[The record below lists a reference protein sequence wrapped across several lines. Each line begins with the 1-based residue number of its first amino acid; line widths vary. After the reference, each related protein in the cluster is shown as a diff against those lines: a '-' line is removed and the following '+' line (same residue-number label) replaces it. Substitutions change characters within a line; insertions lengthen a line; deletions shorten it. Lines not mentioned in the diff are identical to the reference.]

1 MEVSSD
7 ITNNK
12 TKAKKKVKVKKSSTR
27 KKSNAAAAQQA
38 EENVIA
44 PWKGMST
51 KGWQRKHDYDSDDL
65 YDEMYYLAFN
75 GATDS
80 EIACA
85 LNLSET
91 AFSLMKNGKYDKWS
105 AEENER
111 RGSRMV
117 KVLAR
122 ARKQILRAIRG
133 KYLQAALGGQEIEN
147 VTTVTRHLRID
158 GQITDN
164 EEVQVSTTRTKTL
177 PNMQAL
183 STLLFHY
190 DADWRKVQRGA
201 DEESS
206 DIPQEIESGIDVAK
220 WIEQEVSRKNE

>member
-1 MEVSSD
+1 
-7 ITNNK
+7 
-12 TKAKKKVKVKKSSTR
+12 
-27 KKSNAAAAQQA
+27 
-38 EENVIA
+38 
-44 PWKGMST
+44 
-51 KGWQRKHDYDSDDL
+51 
-65 YDEMYYLAFN
+65 
-75 GATDS
+75 
-80 EIACA
+80 
-85 LNLSET
+85 
-91 AFSLMKNGKYDKWS
+91 MKNGKYDKWS

-111 RGSRMV
+111 RSSRMA

-158 GQITDN
+158 GQITNN